1 MRHLLIIPP
10 ILFAIVL
17 SARATLVE
25 LPVTP
30 KQLEQQNYR
39 FSVTA
44 VATNHDIAFHIVI
57 TAKND
62 GIAPGSEAKLVT
74 IGHSKDRH
82 GTILGTSF
90 TPFLPV
96 APLTLNQTKHTWTAD
111 FVVTPQSLKTPGTC
125 FIFSES
131 AHATVNSKVVAM
143 PSVTFYE
150 IPLKDF
156 LKE

>member
-1 MRHLLIIPP
+1 MRHLLIVPS

-17 SARATLVE
+17 STQATIVE
-25 LPVTP
+25 LPITP
-30 KQLEQQNYR
+30 KQLDRQNYR
-39 FSVTA
+39 FSITA
-44 VATNHDIAFHIVI
+44 HATNNDVAFHVVI
-57 TAKND
+57 TTKKD
-62 GIAPGSEAKLVT
+62 EITPDSEAKLVT

-82 GTILGTSF
+82 GALLGTSF

-111 FVVTPQSLKTPGTC
+111 FLVTRRSLKNPGLC
-125 FIFSES
+125 FIFSEP
-131 AHATVNSKVVAM
+131 AHTAIDGKIVAM

-150 IPLKDF
+150 IQLKDF